1 MGPGSVNVLRCSL
14 FPEEILEDEEDVE
27 EVLPPISS
35 FSSGSRVE
43 EADGMGMGMGMGM
56 DNTGQQMLGLL
67 EDGEGSLMATKIGRA
82 HV

>member
-27 EVLPPISS
+27 VLPPISS

-43 EADGMGMGMGMGM
+43 EADGMGMGMDKHWPTDARLAGRRG
-56 DNTGQQMLGLL
+56 
-67 EDGEGSLMATKIGRA
+67 GESDDHQK
-82 HV
+82 